1 MARRATTARLHTR
14 TAREIQAAPQGELND
29 GGGLILRVS
38 ANGASWVL
46 RFTSPT
52 GRRREMGLG
61 IADRRSVAQAG
72 ASLTAARDQAHNA
85 RERLRQGLDPIDHR
99 ERQREAAQQAEMARK
114 ATVARERWTLARAAR
129 DYHERVIEPTR
140 TTKHGAQWIASLE
153 LHVPVAVWHKPI
165 DEIEPPELLTALS
178 GVRSIDDKAE
188 RIPETQR
195 RLRQRLDAVFEDA
208 IFLKRCNSNP
218 AAAVKRKLRE
228 QQQRQQ
234 SEGFA
239 ALPYRE
245 AAAFM
250 TRLRGA
256 PGVAARC
263 LEFTML
269 TAARTSEALLAEWRE
284 FDLDGAVWTVPAER
298 MKGRQ
303 EHIVHLP
310 PASVAALH
318 AVQGLDARYVFPS
331 TVLDKR
337 PMSNMAMLATLD
349 RLGMRD
355 TTTVHGLR
363 ATFST
368 WAYETGAA
376 RGDVIEACLAH
387 READKIKAAYNRA
400 QFVEERRA
408 LLAAW
413 AEYLDTPAAKVIPLR
428 AA

>member
-1 MARRATTARLHTR
+1 
-14 TAREIQAAPQGELND
+14 
-29 GGGLILRVS
+29 
-38 ANGASWVL
+38 
-46 RFTSPT
+46 
-52 GRRREMGLG
+52 
-61 IADRRSVAQAG
+61 
-72 ASLTAARDQAHNA
+72 
-85 RERLRQGLDPIDHR
+85 
-99 ERQREAAQQAEMARK
+99 
-114 ATVARERWTLARAAR
+114 
-129 DYHERVIEPTR
+129 
-140 TTKHGAQWIASLE
+140 
-153 LHVPVAVWHKPI
+153 
-165 DEIEPPELLTALS
+165 
-178 GVRSIDDKAE
+178 
-188 RIPETQR
+188 
-195 RLRQRLDAVFEDA
+195 
-208 IFLKRCNSNP
+208 
-218 AAAVKRKLRE
+218 
-228 QQQRQQ
+228 
-234 SEGFA
+234 
-239 ALPYRE
+239 
-245 AAAFM
+245 M